1 MFEMLLIEGLAIGAC
16 YGLFGVAVAI
26 IYKTSDVVNF
36 AQGEMG
42 MLATFV
48 AYHIMTAYGW
58 PFYIAFPATL
68 IFAILLGMAIEICI
82 LRPAKEPTVLG
93 LLILTLGAEMLLM
106 GLAGWKWGAEQKGAE
121 MLLMGLAGWK
131 WGAEQKDFPFLLSVS
146 DTVQIFPGFALNS
159 WTIGVFVLTAVIMVL
174 LFLFFRYSK
183 LGIAMRATQ
192 QNENAAKIMGIK
204 VERVFSITWGMSS
217 LIGALA
223 AMFFAARSVLD
234 PNFMMEP
241 FMRAF
246 AAAVLGGL
254 TSIPGVVIGGL
265 ILGIIENF
273 FGYMWPEWK
282 PIVAFVVIILII
294 TVRPSGLFSKHY
306 VKKV

>member
-1 MFEMLLIEGLAIGAC
+1 MFESLLIEGLAIGAC

-26 IYKTSDVVNF
+26 IYKTSDVINF

-42 MLATFV
+42 MVATFV
-48 AYHIMTAYGW
+48 AYHLLTVYNF
-58 PFYIAFPATL
+58 PFWVAFPATMV
-68 IFAILLGMAIEICI
+68 FAILLGMAIEFCF
-82 LRPAKEPTVLG
+82 LRPAKDPTVLG
-93 LLILTLGAEMLLM
+93 LLIITL
-106 GLAGWKWGAEQKGAE
+106 GAE

-131 WGAEQKDFPFLLSVS
+131 WGAEQKDFPFLLSV
-146 DTVQIFPGFALNS
+146 TRTHEIIPGLALNE
-159 WTIGVFVLTAVIMVL
+159 WTIGVFILSIVIMTL

-192 QNENAAKIMGIK
+192 QNVNAAKIMGIK
-204 VERVFSITWGMSS
+204 VERVFSITWAMSS
-217 LIGALA
+217 LIGAIA

-254 TSIPGVVIGGL
+254 TSIPGVVVGGL
-265 ILGIIENF
+265 IMGILENF
-273 FGYMWPEWK
+273 FGYAWPEWK

-306 VKKV
+306 IKKV

>member
-26 IYKTSDVVNF
+26 IYKTSDVINF

-42 MLATFV
+42 MVATFV
-48 AYHIMTAYGW
+48 AYHILTIYNF
-58 PFYIAFPATL
+58 PFWIAFPVTM
-68 IFAILLGMAIEICI
+68 IFAILLGMAIEICF
-82 LRPAKEPTVLG
+82 LRPAKNPTVLG
-93 LLILTLGAEMLLM
+93 LLIITLGAEMLLM
-106 GLAGWKWGAEQKGAE
+106 GA
-121 MLLMGLAGWK
+121 AGWK
-131 WGAEQKDFPFLLSVS
+131 WGAEQKDFPFLLSV
-146 DTVQIFPGFALNS
+146 TKTHEIIPGLVINE
-159 WTIGVFVLTAVIMVL
+159 WTIGVFTLSIIIMIS

-192 QNENAAKIMGIK
+192 QNVNAAKIMGIK
-204 VERVFSITWGMSS
+204 VERVFSITWAMSS
-217 LIGALA
+217 LIGAIA

-265 ILGIIENF
+265 LLGIIENF
-273 FGYMWPEWK
+273 FGYAWPEWK

-294 TVRPSGLFSKHY
+294 TVKPSGLFAKHY
-306 VKKV
+306 IKKV

>member
-1 MFEMLLIEGLAIGAC
+1 MFEMLLIEGIAIGAC

-26 IYKTSDVVNF
+26 IYKTSDVINF

-42 MLATFV
+42 MVATFV
-48 AYHIMTAYGW
+48 AYHILTVYNF
-58 PFYIAFPATL
+58 PFWIAFPATL
-68 IFAILLGMAIEICI
+68 MFALLLGMAIEFCF
-82 LRPAKEPTVLG
+82 LRPAKNPTVLG
-93 LLILTLGAEMLLM
+93 LLIITLGAEMLLM
-106 GLAGWKWGAEQKGAE
+106 GLAGWKWGS
-121 MLLMGLAGWK
+121 
-131 WGAEQKDFPFLLSVS
+131 EQKDFPFLLSV
-146 DTVQIFPGFALNS
+146 TKTHAIAPGLSINE
-159 WTIGVFVLTAVIMVL
+159 WTIGVLTLTIIIMAA

-192 QNENAAKIMGIK
+192 QNVNAAKIMGIK
-204 VERVFSITWGMSS
+204 VERVFSITWAMSS
-217 LIGALA
+217 LIGAIA

-265 ILGIIENF
+265 IMGITENF
-273 FGYMWPEWK
+273 FGYAWPEWK

-306 VKKV
+306 IKKV

>member
-1 MFEMLLIEGLAIGAC
+1 MFEMLLIEGIAIGAC

-26 IYKTSDVVNF
+26 IYKTSDVINF

-42 MLATFV
+42 MVATFV
-48 AYHIMTAYGW
+48 AYHILTVYNV
-58 PFYIAFPATL
+58 PFWIALPATL
-68 IFAILLGMAIEICI
+68 IFAILLGMAIEFCF
-82 LRPAKEPTVLG
+82 LRPAKDPTVLG
-93 LLILTLGAEMLLM
+93 LLIITL
-106 GLAGWKWGAEQKGAE
+106 GAE

-131 WGAEQKDFPFLLSVS
+131 WGAEQKDFPFLLSV
-146 DTVQIFPGFALNS
+146 TKTHEIAPGLMINE
-159 WTIGVFVLTAVIMVL
+159 WTIGVFTLTIIIMVF

-192 QNENAAKIMGIK
+192 QNVNAAKIMGIK
-204 VERVFSITWGMSS
+204 VERVFSITWAMSS
-217 LIGALA
+217 LIGAIA

-265 ILGIIENF
+265 IMGIIENF
-273 FGYMWPEWK
+273 FGYAWPEWK

>member
-42 MLATFV
+42 MMATFV

-68 IFAILLGMAIEICI
+68 IFAILLGMAIEFCF

-106 GLAGWKWGAEQKGAE
+106 GLAGWKWGAEQK
-121 MLLMGLAGWK
+121 
-131 WGAEQKDFPFLLSVS
+131 DFPFLLSVS
-146 DTVQIFPGFALNS
+146 DTIQIFPGFALNS
-159 WTIGVFVLTAVIMVL
+159 WTIGVFVLTAVVMVL

-273 FGYMWPEWK
+273 FGYAWPEWR

-294 TVRPSGLFSKHY
+294 TVRPSGLFTKHY

>member
-42 MLATFV
+42 MMATFV

-58 PFYIAFPATL
+58 PFYIAFPVTL
-68 IFAILLGMAIEICI
+68 IFAILLGMAIEFCF

-106 GLAGWKWGAEQKGAE
+106 GLAGWKWGAEQK
-121 MLLMGLAGWK
+121 
-131 WGAEQKDFPFLLSVS
+131 DFPFLLSVS
-146 DTVQIFPGFALNS
+146 DTIQIFPGFALNS
-159 WTIGVFVLTAVIMVL
+159 WTIGVFVLTAVVMVL

-273 FGYMWPEWK
+273 FGYAWPEWK

-294 TVRPSGLFSKHY
+294 TVRPSGLFTKHY

>member
-36 AQGEMG
+36 AQSEMG
-42 MLATFV
+42 MMSTFV
-48 AYHIMTAYGW
+48 AYQIMTVYGW

-68 IFAILLGMAIEICI
+68 IFAILLGMAIEFCF

-106 GLAGWKWGAEQKGAE
+106 GLAGWKWGAEQK
-121 MLLMGLAGWK
+121 
-131 WGAEQKDFPFLLSVS
+131 DFPFLLSVH
-146 DTVQIFPGFALNS
+146 DTIEIFPGLALNE
-159 WTIGVFVLTAVIMVL
+159 WTIGVFVLTTVVMVL
-174 LFLFFRYSK
+174 LFLFFRYSR

-265 ILGIIENF
+265 LLGIIENF
-273 FGYMWPEWK
+273 FGYAWPEWK

>member
-1 MFEMLLIEGLAIGAC
+1 MFESLLIEGLAIGAC

-36 AQGEMG
+36 ALGEMG
-42 MLATFV
+42 MVATFV
-48 AYHIMTAYGW
+48 AYHLLTVYNLPPW
-58 PFYIAFPATL
+58 IAFPATMV
-68 IFAILLGMAIEICI
+68 FAILLGMAIEFCF
-82 LRPAKEPTVLG
+82 LRPAKNPTVLG
-93 LLILTLGAEMLLM
+93 LLIITL
-106 GLAGWKWGAEQKGAE
+106 GAE

-131 WGAEQKDFPFLLSVS
+131 WGAEQKDFPFLLSVIK
-146 DTVQIFPGFALNS
+146 THEIIPGLVLNE
-159 WTIGVFVLTAVIMVL
+159 WTIGVFTLSIVIMTL

-192 QNENAAKIMGIK
+192 QNVNAAKIMGIK
-204 VERVFSITWGMSS
+204 VERVFSITWAMSS
-217 LIGALA
+217 LIGAIA

-265 ILGIIENF
+265 LLGIIENF
-273 FGYMWPEWK
+273 FGYAWPEWK

-294 TVRPSGLFSKHY
+294 TIRPSGLFSKHY
-306 VKKV
+306 IKKV

>member
-1 MFEMLLIEGLAIGAC
+1 MFEMLLIEGIAIGAC

-26 IYKTSDVVNF
+26 IYKTSDVINF

-42 MLATFV
+42 MVATFV
-48 AYHIMTAYGW
+48 AYHILTVYNV
-58 PFYIAFPATL
+58 PFWIAFPATL
-68 IFAILLGMAIEICI
+68 VFAILLGMAIEFCF
-82 LRPAKEPTVLG
+82 LRPAKDPTVLG
-93 LLILTLGAEMLLM
+93 LLIITL
-106 GLAGWKWGAEQKGAE
+106 GAE

-131 WGAEQKDFPFLLSVS
+131 WGAEQKDFPFLLSV
-146 DTVQIFPGFALNS
+146 TKTHEIMPGLLINE
-159 WTIGVFVLTAVIMVL
+159 WTIGVFTLTIIIMIS

-192 QNENAAKIMGIK
+192 QNVNAAKIMGIK
-204 VERVFSITWGMSS
+204 VERVFSITWAMSS
-217 LIGALA
+217 LIGAIA

-265 ILGIIENF
+265 IMGIIENF
-273 FGYMWPEWK
+273 FGYAWPEWK

>member
-42 MLATFV
+42 MMSTFV
-48 AYHIMTAYGW
+48 AYQIMTVYGW

-68 IFAILLGMAIEICI
+68 IFAIVLGMAIEFCF

-106 GLAGWKWGAEQKGAE
+106 GLAGWKWGAEQK
-121 MLLMGLAGWK
+121 
-131 WGAEQKDFPFLLSVS
+131 DFPFLLSVH
-146 DTVQIFPGFALNS
+146 DTIEIFPGFALNE
-159 WTIGVFVLTAVIMVL
+159 WTIGVFVLTSVVMVL

-265 ILGIIENF
+265 ILGITENF
-273 FGYMWPEWK
+273 FGYAWPEWK

-294 TVRPSGLFSKHY
+294 TVRPSGLFTKHY

>member
-58 PFYIAFPATL
+58 PFYIAFPVTL

-93 LLILTLGAEMLLM
+93 LLILTL
-106 GLAGWKWGAEQKGAE
+106 GAE

>member
-1 MFEMLLIEGLAIGAC
+1 MIEQLIMEGLAIGAC

-26 IYKTSDVVNF
+26 IYKTSEVVNF

-42 MLATFV
+42 MISAFV
-48 AYHIMTAYGW
+48 AYHVLTVYNV
-58 PFYIAFPATL
+58 PFWLAFIITMA
-68 IFAILLGMAIEICI
+68 FAVALGMLIEISV
-82 LRPAKEPTVLG
+82 LRPAKDPTVLG
-93 LLILTLGAEMLLM
+93 LIILTLGVEMFLM
-106 GLAGWKWGAEQKGAE
+106 AI
-121 MLLMGLAGWK
+121 AGWK
-131 WGAEQKDFPFLLSVS
+131 WGAEQKDFPFLLSVQK
-146 DTVQIFPGFALNS
+146 TVEIIPGFSLNEWS
-159 WTIGVFVLTAVIMVL
+159 IGVYILSGVMMVL
-174 LFLFFRYSK
+174 LFLFFRFSK

-192 QNENAAKIMGIK
+192 QNVNAAKIMGIK
-204 VERVFSITWGMSS
+204 VERVFSITWAMSS
-217 LIGALA
+217 LIGAVA

-273 FGYMWPEWK
+273 FGYAWPEWK
-282 PIVAFVVIILII
+282 PIVAFVIIIIII
-294 TVRPSGLFSKHY
+294 TVRPSGLFAKHY
-306 VKKV
+306 IKKV

>member
-1 MFEMLLIEGLAIGAC
+1 MFEMLLIEGIAIGAC

-26 IYKTSDVVNF
+26 IYKTSDVINF

-42 MLATFV
+42 MVATFV
-48 AYHIMTAYGW
+48 AYHILTYYNF
-58 PFYIAFPATL
+58 PFWIALPATL
-68 IFAILLGMAIEICI
+68 VFAIGLGMAIEFCF
-82 LRPAKEPTVLG
+82 LRPAKDPTVLG
-93 LLILTLGAEMLLM
+93 LLIITL
-106 GLAGWKWGAEQKGAE
+106 GAE

-131 WGAEQKDFPFLLSVS
+131 WGAEQKDFPFLLSV
-146 DTVQIFPGFALNS
+146 TKTHEIIPGLALNE
-159 WTIGVFVLTAVIMVL
+159 WTIGVFTLSIVIMIF

-192 QNENAAKIMGIK
+192 QNVNAAKIMGIK
-204 VERVFSITWGMSS
+204 VERVFSITWAMSS
-217 LIGALA
+217 LIGAIA

-254 TSIPGVVIGGL
+254 TSIPGVVVGGL
-265 ILGIIENF
+265 IMGIIENF
-273 FGYMWPEWK
+273 FGYAWPEWK

-294 TVRPSGLFSKHY
+294 TVRPSGLFAKHY
-306 VKKV
+306 IKKV

>member
-26 IYKTSDVVNF
+26 IYKTSDVINF

-42 MLATFV
+42 MVATFV
-48 AYHIMTAYGW
+48 AYHILTIYGW
-58 PFYIAFPATL
+58 PFWIAFPATL
-68 IFAILLGMAIEICI
+68 VFAILLGMAIEFCF

-93 LLILTLGAEMLLM
+93 LLILTLGAEMF
-106 GLAGWKWGAEQKGAE
+106 
-121 MLLMGLAGWK
+121 LMGLAGWK
-131 WGAEQKDFPFLLSVS
+131 WGAEQKDFPFLLSVYK
-146 DTVQIFPGFALNS
+146 THEIVPGLALS
-159 WTIGVFVLTAVIMVL
+159 EWTIGVFVLTAVVMVL

-204 VERVFSITWGMSS
+204 VERIFSITWGMSS

-273 FGYMWPEWK
+273 FGYVWPEWK
-282 PIVAFVVIILII
+282 PIVAFIVIIVII
-294 TVRPSGLFSKHY
+294 TVRPSGLFAKHY
-306 VKKV
+306 IKKV

>member
-26 IYKTSDVVNF
+26 IYKTSDVINF

-42 MLATFV
+42 MVATFV
-48 AYHIMTAYGW
+48 AYHILTVYNV
-58 PFYIAFPATL
+58 PFWIAFPATMV
-68 IFAILLGMAIEICI
+68 FAILLGMAIEFCF
-82 LRPAKEPTVLG
+82 LRPAKDPTVLG
-93 LLILTLGAEMLLM
+93 LLIITL
-106 GLAGWKWGAEQKGAE
+106 GAE

-131 WGAEQKDFPFLLSVS
+131 WGAEQKDFPFLLSV
-146 DTVQIFPGFALNS
+146 TKTHEIAPGLAINE
-159 WTIGVFVLTAVIMVL
+159 WTIGVFTLTIIIMVS

-192 QNENAAKIMGIK
+192 QNVNAAKIMGIK
-204 VERVFSITWGMSS
+204 VERVFSITWAMSS
-217 LIGALA
+217 LIGAIA

-265 ILGIIENF
+265 IMGIIENF
-273 FGYMWPEWK
+273 FGYAWPEWK

-294 TVRPSGLFSKHY
+294 TVRPSGLFAKHY
-306 VKKV
+306 IKKV

>member
-1 MFEMLLIEGLAIGAC
+1 MFEMLLIEGIAIGAC

-26 IYKTSDVVNF
+26 IYKTSDVINF

-42 MLATFV
+42 MVATFV
-48 AYHIMTAYGW
+48 AYHILTVYGF
-58 PFYIAFPATL
+58 PFWVAFPATM
-68 IFAILLGMAIEICI
+68 IFAILLGMAIEFCF
-82 LRPAKEPTVLG
+82 LRPAKDPTVLG
-93 LLILTLGAEMLLM
+93 LLIITL
-106 GLAGWKWGAEQKGAE
+106 GAE

-131 WGAEQKDFPFLLSVS
+131 WGAEQKDFPFLLSV
-146 DTVQIFPGFALNS
+146 TKTHEVFPDLFINE
-159 WTIGVFVLTAVIMVL
+159 WTIGVFTLTIIIMIF

-192 QNENAAKIMGIK
+192 QNVNAAKIMGIK
-204 VERVFSITWGMSS
+204 VERVFSFTWAMSS
-217 LIGALA
+217 LIGAIA

-265 ILGIIENF
+265 IMGIVENF
-273 FGYMWPEWK
+273 FGYAWPEWK